1 MTLEEAK
8 SQLLEIKKYNENFKK
23 TFERRPG
30 IVSTIKLK
38 QLEKDNKAIK
48 ISIKSLDMWDK
59 VVELINT
66 KYGYI
71 LKATKYGNKNA
82 EQQSFS
88 YSNVLMYEVAA
99 IIEDILDDIE
109 EHKQEIEK

>member
-38 QLEKDNKAIK
+38 QIKKDNKAIE
-48 ISIKSLDMWDK
+48 ISIKSLEYII
-59 VVELINT
+59 ELEERT
-66 KYGYI
+66 KDLEQLNKI
-71 LKATKYGNKNA
+71 LKTIR
-82 EQQSFS
+82 E
-88 YSNVLMYEVAA
+88 E
-99 IIEDILDDIE
+99 IE
-109 EHKQEIEK
+109 EA

>member
-38 QLEKDNKAIK
+38 KIKKDNKAIETA
-48 ISIKSLDMWDK
+48 IKSL
-59 VVELINT
+59 ELIINLDEET
-66 KYGYI
+66 RNREE
-71 LKATKYGNKNA
+71 LNKIFV
-82 EQQSFS
+82 EMRKQ
-88 YSNVLMYEVAA
+88 
-99 IIEDILDDIE
+99 IE
-109 EHKQEIEK
+109 E

>member
-38 QLEKDNKAIK
+38 QIKKDNKALETAIK
-48 ISIKSLDMWDK
+48 TIEALDK
-59 VVELINT
+59 
-66 KYGYI
+66 
-71 LKATKYGNKNA
+71 
-82 EQQSFS
+82 
-88 YSNVLMYEVAA
+88 
-99 IIEDILDDIE
+99 IIEEIE
-109 EHKQEIEK
+109 ENNPDDYFSNKPIIITKKTVIGIIEKYKKEIEE